1 MLTQHY
7 GDESA
12 SRHTGKRA
20 AAVDTGLDI
29 VTQII
34 GHRLQQDDIQRLL
47 QTLSLADRDAFLAK
61 IAAILSKIGMLLE
74 VSHRTADTLSL
85 DTLLQRMMDITSTA
99 LNADRSTLFLHD
111 PEHRELYVRVAQDDV
126 MQEVRFPDHLGIAGA
141 VFTSGEAII
150 VPDAYADPRF
160 NREVDRQTGY
170 RTRNILCAP
179 IKTRNQTVIGVT
191 QLLNKRDGQFTADD
205 LTLLEAI
212 TSQASA
218 ALQNAQLFE
227 QVQRAREEET
237 QLLEVTTA
245 ISTELQLQPLL
256 GRIMETT
263 TTILQADRSTLFL
276 YDDQTDEL
284 WASVAQGAESLVIR
298 FPSHLGIAGTVFT
311 TGATI
316 NIPDAY
322 ADPRFNPDVDKRTG
336 YHTRSILC
344 MPVINKEGK
353 IIGVTQALNKRG
365 GPFTHLDEK
374 RLKAF
379 SAQASIAIEN
389 AKLFDA
395 VLNMK
400 NYNQSILESLSNGV
414 LTLDAHYTII
424 TCNHAG
430 CRILQ
435 TSLERIVGTAIQ
447 DYFAQD
453 HAWIVRTI
461 DRVLTSRTPD
471 TTADTELALPNGARV
486 AVNMTVAPLVNV
498 QQETIG
504 AVLVLEDITHAKR
517 VKNTLIRYM
526 SKEVAEKMLEEGED
540 KLGGQIQEVSI
551 LFSDIRNFT
560 TIAEKLGAHET
571 VSMLNEY
578 FSLMDDCMSRYGGI
592 LNKYMGDAILGVFG
606 APFSSGEDADRAVKA
621 AVDMM
626 RALRPFNAKRLRNG
640 QEPVNIGIGISTDEV
655 LSGNI
660 GSLKRMDYTVIG
672 DGVNLAARLESANKY
687 YKTNIL
693 ISEFT
698 FNELKDTYSFR
709 EIDLIQV
716 QGKSKPV
723 GVYEILDFHDATSF
737 PHMHEVISLYRKGLA
752 CYRRRQWRE
761 GITYFQTALAL
772 HPCDAPSRLYLER
785 CQYFLHVPPA
795 DAWDGVWVMESK

>member
-1 MLTQHY
+1 M
-7 GDESA
+7 
-12 SRHTGKRA
+12 
-20 AAVDTGLDI
+20 DTGLDI
-29 VTQII
+29 VSQII
-34 GHRLQQDDIQRLL
+34 GHRLKQEDIQRLL
-47 QTLSLADRDAFLAK
+47 HALNVGDRDAFLAK
-61 IAAILSKIGMLLE
+61 IAGILSKIAVLLE

-85 DTLLQRMMDITSTA
+85 DTLLQRMMDITSAA
-99 LNADRSTLFLHD
+99 LNTDRSTLFMHD
-111 PEHRELYVRVAQDDV
+111 PEQHELYVRVAQDDV
-126 MQEVRFPDHLGIAGA
+126 MQEMRFPDHLGIAGA
-141 VFTSGEAII
+141 VFTSGKAVI
-150 VPDAYADPRF
+150 VHDAYADPRF
-160 NREVDRQTGY
+160 NRNVDKQTGY

-179 IKTRNQTVIGVT
+179 IKTRHQTVIGVT
-191 QLLNKRDGQFTADD
+191 QLLNKRDGHFTVDD

-227 QVQRAREEET
+227 QVQRARDEET

-256 GRIMETT
+256 ARIMETT
-263 TTILQADRSTLFL
+263 TTILHADRSTLFM
-276 YDDQTDEL
+276 YDDKTDEL
-284 WASVAQGAESLVIR
+284 WSSVAQGEESREIR

-311 TGATI
+311 TGETI

-336 YHTRSILC
+336 YRTHSILC
-344 MPVINKEGK
+344 MPVINKEGT
-353 IIGVTQALNKRG
+353 IIGVTQVLNKRG

-389 AKLFDA
+389 AKLFDD

-400 NYNQSILESLSNGV
+400 NYNESVLESLSNGV
-414 LTLDAHYTII
+414 ITLDANYTII
-424 TCNHAG
+424 TCNRAG
-430 CRILQ
+430 CCILQ
-435 TSLERIVGTAIQ
+435 TAIEDIVGASVQ
-447 DYFAQD
+447 EYFAQD
-453 HAWIVRTI
+453 NDWLIKSI
-461 DRVLTSRTPD
+461 DRVLVSLMPD
-471 TTADTELALPNGARV
+471 TTADTELSLPNGARV
-486 AVNMTVAPLVNV
+486 SVNLTVVPLVNV
-498 QQETIG
+498 KQETIG
-504 AVLVLEDITHAKR
+504 AMLVLEDITHAKR
-517 VKNTLIRYM
+517 VKNTLVRYM

-540 KLGGQIQEVSI
+540 KLGGQTQEVSI

-578 FSLMDDCMSRYGGI
+578 FSLMDDCVSRYGGI
-592 LNKYMGDAILGVFG
+592 LNKYMGDAILVVFG

-626 RALRPFNAKRLRNG
+626 RSLQPFNARRLQNG
-640 QEPVNIGIGISTDEV
+640 QDPVNIGIGISTDEV

-660 GSLKRMDYTVIG
+660 GSMKRMDYTVIG

-698 FNELKDTYSFR
+698 FNELKGTYPFR

-737 PHMHEVISLYRKGLA
+737 PHMQEVIGLYREGLA
-752 CYRRRQWRE
+752 CYRQRKWHG

-772 HPCDAPSRLYLER
+772 HPHDAAARLYLER

-795 DAWDGVWVMESK
+795 DTWDGVWIMESK